1 MDGVK
6 LDPGE
11 HVTAYA
17 VHEDGVTTGLSPSI
31 DMNYV
36 IGLAPLTV
44 PMDGNHGHRYEMDVL
59 PAIYHKITVRD
70 PFSIPNV
77 YILAVFD
84 GNTSDSAEKNNYLGY
99 YWKRI
104 GLLRLMTPYPLI
116 ENKEN
121 LLDKNIWFSTIRY
134 SF

>member
-1 MDGVK
+1 MPVIAQPETTAEAARK
-6 LDPGE
+6 SLRFKSAIE
-11 HVTAYA
+11 H
-17 VHEDGVTTGLSPSI
+17 PPFPI
-31 DMNYV
+31 RF
-36 IGLAPLTV
+36 P
-44 PMDGNHGHRYEMDVL
+44 DVL
-59 PAIYHKITVRD
+59 VRFRTVRD

-121 LLDKNIWFSTIRY
+121 LLDKNVWFSTIRY